1 MKNCICVITCNTELD
16 AYKLL
21 VDMKMDENFGND
33 VKRWKLDEKYN
44 DKCIRPS
51 LRSDSQEYEIVFS
64 CDVKVKDYF
73 VKKYNLE
80 NVYRSKIFR
89 FNGEL

>member
-1 MKNCICVITCNTELD
+1 MKNCICVIECNTELD

-21 VDMKMDENFGND
+21 VDMKMDEDFGND
-33 VKRWKLDEKYN
+33 IKRWKD
-44 DKCIRPS
+44 DVDTIR
-51 LRSDSQEYEIVFS
+51 RSPGYGNHEYEIVFS

-80 NVYRSKIFR
+80 NVYRSKVFR